1 MFARLTA
8 DNRITLP
15 DTVVCDFPDVQVFD
29 VVNDDGRIV
38 LTPVIPSKA
47 DAVRAKLAARGIT
60 ESDVAD
66 AVAWARSSEA
76 HQ

>member
-15 DTVVCDFPDVQVFD
+15 DAVVCDFPDVQVFD
-29 VVNDDGRIV
+29 VVNEDGRIV

-47 DAVRAKLAARGIT
+47 DAVRAKLAG
-60 ESDVAD
+60 
-66 AVAWARSSEA
+66 AWHNRVRCCGRCGVGAE
-76 HQ
+76 